1 MDAKPYG
8 ILVICTGNIHRSPTA
23 QHLLAHAFRGEPIS
37 VVSAG
42 TAPALGEP
50 MGGTLAE
57 FLRGEGIDP
66 SGFRARFLTAA
77 DVRDADLIL
86 GMTRAHRGQ
95 AVSLWP
101 GALRRSFTLKEF
113 ARAAAQAG
121 GPGGGASA
129 TQATDQDLAA
139 GGPGGGASATAADE
153 TVRRLALLAD
163 LAARRRTPAAPAD
176 DDIADPH
183 GQGDFLRTRVFG
195 GGGCSV
201 PVAQPLWNPPHVLCT
216 PSGALHTCCAPPL
229 GPSTRVVHPLWG
241 PPHPLCTPSGALHTR
256 CAPPMGPSTP
266 VVHPLWDFAPLSE
279 GVQSPIGGAD
289 RLFRRGD
296 GAAGGRSW

>member
-113 ARAAAQAG
+113 ARARWTRWWGFGHAG
-121 GPGGGASA
+121 DGPGPRGRWTRWWGFGHGRGRDRAAS
-129 TQATDQDLAA
+129 
-139 GGPGGGASATAADE
+139 G
-153 TVRRLALLAD
+153 
-163 LAARRRTPAAPAD
+163 AARGPRGPA
-176 DDIADPH
+176 
-183 GQGDFLRTRVFG
+183 
-195 GGGCSV
+195 
-201 PVAQPLWNPPHVLCT
+201 
-216 PSGALHTCCAPPL
+216 
-229 GPSTRVVHPLWG
+229 
-241 PPHPLCTPSGALHTR
+241 PHP
-256 CAPPMGPSTP
+256 
-266 VVHPLWDFAPLSE
+266 
-279 GVQSPIGGAD
+279 
-289 RLFRRGD
+289 
-296 GAAGGRSW
+296 RSACG

>member
-113 ARAAAQAG
+113 ARAAAQA
-121 GPGGGASA
+121 
-129 TQATDQDLAA
+129 TDQDLAA

-183 GQGDFLRTRVFG
+183 GQGDFMKQRVF
-195 GGGCSV
+195 V
-201 PVAQPLWNPPHVLCT
+201 EIVEAVET
-216 PSGALHTCCAPPL
+216 IVRTV
-229 GPSTRVVHPLWG
+229 RV
-241 PPHPLCTPSGALHTR
+241 
-256 CAPPMGPSTP
+256 
-266 VVHPLWDFAPLSE
+266 
-279 GVQSPIGGAD
+279 
-289 RLFRRGD
+289 RRGRR
-296 GAAGGRSW
+296 AL

>member
-101 GALRRSFTLKEF
+101 GALRRSFTLKEPVDPVVGL
-113 ARAAAQAG
+113 R
-121 GPGGGASA
+121 P
-129 TQATDQDLAA
+129 
-139 GGPGGGASATAADE
+139 
-153 TVRRLALLAD
+153 R
-163 LAARRRTPAAPAD
+163 RRRTRTSRPVDPVVGLRPRPRTRPCGVWRCSRTSRPGAAP
-176 DDIADPH
+176 P
-183 GQGDFLRTRVFG
+183 QRLRMTTSRIPTARVT
-195 GGGCSV
+195 S
-201 PVAQPLWNPPHVLCT
+201 
-216 PSGALHTCCAPPL
+216 
-229 GPSTRVVHPLWG
+229 
-241 PPHPLCTPSGALHTR
+241 
-256 CAPPMGPSTP
+256 
-266 VVHPLWDFAPLSE
+266 
-279 GVQSPIGGAD
+279 
-289 RLFRRGD
+289 
-296 GAAGGRSW
+296 

>member
-113 ARAAAQAG
+113 ARAAAQATDQDLAAG

-183 GQGDFLRTRVFG
+183 GQGDFMKQRVFVEIVEAVETIVRTVRVWRG
-195 GGGCSV
+195 RR
-201 PVAQPLWNPPHVLCT
+201 
-216 PSGALHTCCAPPL
+216 AL
-229 GPSTRVVHPLWG
+229 
-241 PPHPLCTPSGALHTR
+241 
-256 CAPPMGPSTP
+256 
-266 VVHPLWDFAPLSE
+266 
-279 GVQSPIGGAD
+279 
-289 RLFRRGD
+289 
-296 GAAGGRSW
+296 